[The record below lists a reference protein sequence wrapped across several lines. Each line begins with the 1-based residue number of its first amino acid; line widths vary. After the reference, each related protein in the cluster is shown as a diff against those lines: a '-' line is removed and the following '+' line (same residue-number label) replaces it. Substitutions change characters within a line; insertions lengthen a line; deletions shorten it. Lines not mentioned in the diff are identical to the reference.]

1 MAEEFTVKAENG
13 EIEIADTQSV
23 DSEVFS
29 NSEELAPTEV
39 NIEPAASGPNIPPIL
54 VKGLIVAGGYAAYR
68 GAKAGIRWIKGKL
81 EEAKENPGK
90 TKLTKEE
97 RKIAEEAYRVM
108 KEANLSD
115 ETILFEA
122 GETAKLYSENKE

>member
-1 MAEEFTVKAENG
+1 MAEELIAKEENG
-13 EIEIADTQSV
+13 EIEITDIQSV
-23 DSEVFS
+23 DSEAFS

-39 NIEPAASGPNIPPIL
+39 NIEPATSGPNIPPIL

-90 TKLTKEE
+90 TKLSKEE
-97 RKIAEEAYRVM
+97 RKIAEEAYRTM

>member
-1 MAEEFTVKAENG
+1 MAEELITKEENG
-13 EIEIADTQSV
+13 KIEIADIQSV
-23 DSEVFS
+23 DSEAFS

-39 NIEPAASGPNIPPIL
+39 NIEPATSGPNIPPIL

-68 GAKAGIRWIKGKL
+68 GAKAGIRWVKGKL

-90 TKLTKEE
+90 SKLTKEE
-97 RKIAEEAYRVM
+97 RKIAEEAYRAM

-122 GETAKLYSENKE
+122 KETAKLYSENKE

>member
-1 MAEEFTVKAENG
+1 MAEEFTVKEENE
-13 EIEIADTQSV
+13 EIEITDIQSV
-23 DSEVFS
+23 NSEAIS
-29 NSEELAPTEV
+29 HSEELVPTEV
-39 NIEPAASGPNIPPIL
+39 NIEPVTSGPNIPPIL

-68 GAKAGIRWIKGKL
+68 GAKAGIRWVKGKL
-81 EEAKENPGK
+81 EETKENPGK

-97 RKIAEEAYRVM
+97 RKIAEEAYRKM